1 MDTKQ
6 PQPRQYLKLP
16 ASHAH
21 HHQRS
26 STSGTGPAPAPAPGA
41 PSASPR
47 APVTAH
53 PTATIADSAVFQGP
67 YSIAIGAE
75 TVIHPRARL
84 YSFDGPIVIGEG
96 CIISEKCVVG
106 QPPQPPPAPGQR
118 QPQPP
123 QSPPAGIGAGSEK
136 KETPTRISHNV
147 TLAPLATIH
156 PGTHIHS
163 AVTID
168 THATIHTYAN
178 ISSHSKI
185 CASCHVPPNTVIRD
199 WTVVWGSGAGIG
211 QRRKRAVEAATNGG
225 CAGGGQGFGPP
236 LEGRVIED
244 ARLVVLQRERE
255 ALVKLIGATAGAGGV
270 ARRR

>member
-1 MDTKQ
+1 MDSKQ
-6 PQPRQYLKLP
+6 PQQRQYLKP
-16 ASHAH
+16 PPSYAHHH

-26 STSGTGPAPAPAPGA
+26 STSGTGPAPAAGT

-47 APVTAH
+47 APVTLH
-53 PTATIADSAVFQGP
+53 PTATIADSAVFQGQ

-106 QPPQPPPAPGQR
+106 QPPTPPPAPGQS
-118 QPQPP
+118 QPQS
-123 QSPPAGIGAGSEK
+123 SPGTGTGG
-136 KETPTRISHNV
+136 KEGTPSRISHNV

-168 THATIHTYAN
+168 TLATIHAHAN
-178 ISSHSKI
+178 IGSHAKI
-185 CASCHVPPNTVIRD
+185 CASCHVPPKTVIRD

-211 QRRKRAVEAATNGG
+211 QRRKRAVKATVNNGCG
-225 CAGGGQGFGPP
+225 AGGGQGFGPP
-236 LEGRVIED
+236 LEGRVIEE
-244 ARLVVLQRERE
+244 ARLVVLQKERE